1 MKHLNGSTALV
12 TGASSGIGA
21 EFAKQLAGKQ
31 CNLVLVARRADR
43 LEALRDELVARH
55 GIAVTI
61 VAMDLALPEAPMTLF
76 EQTERAGIQID
87 ILVNNAGFGL
97 FGDFDRLDFVREQEM
112 IQLNI
117 VTLVDLTK
125 RYVAGMKARNYGHI
139 IQVASTT
146 AYQPTPLYATYGA
159 TKSFVLSYGEALNF
173 ELRDSQ
179 VNCTVVSPGI
189 TRTEFFE
196 VSGQKFTL
204 FHRLTIK
211 DASEVVDIALKR
223 MHRGGSVVTGGFNA
237 LLTFS
242 VRFVP
247 RKLAAMIGY
256 LFMRNPS

>member
-1 MKHLNGSTALV
+1 MKQLNGLTALV

-21 EFAKQLAGKQ
+21 EFAKQLAQQQ
-31 CNLVLVARRADR
+31 CHLVLVARRVER
-43 LEALRDELVARH
+43 LEALRSELMAQH
-55 GIAVTI
+55 GIEVKV
-61 VAMDLALPEAPMTLF
+61 VAMDLAKPEAPAHLF
-76 EQTERAGIQID
+76 EQTESAGVQID

-97 FGDFDRLDFVREQEM
+97 FGDFDTLDWTREQEM

-117 VTLVDLTK
+117 TALVDLTK
-125 RYVAGMKARNYGHI
+125 RYVVGMKARNQGHI

-146 AYQPTPLYATYGA
+146 AYQPTPLYAAYGA

-173 ELRDSQ
+173 ELRETN

-196 VSGQKFTL
+196 VSGQKFTF

-211 DASEVVDIALKR
+211 DASEVVDIGLKR
-223 MHRGGSVVTGGFNA
+223 MHKGGSVVTGAVNA

-242 VRFVP
+242 VRFAP
-247 RKLAAMIGY
+247 RKLAALIGY